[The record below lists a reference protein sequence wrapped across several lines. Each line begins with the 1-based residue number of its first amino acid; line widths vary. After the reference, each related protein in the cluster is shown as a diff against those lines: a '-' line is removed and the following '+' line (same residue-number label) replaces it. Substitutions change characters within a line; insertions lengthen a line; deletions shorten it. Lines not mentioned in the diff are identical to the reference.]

1 VLCGRFYAG
10 IDCNKLSFMGAYLHF
25 KRRIFLDKPF
35 RTFDEQVE
43 ILEKRMHIDSDT
55 KYCLMRYNYYS
66 IINFYKEPFLI
77 DRQKE
82 TYITGT
88 HFNEIKS
95 LFLFD
100 RKLRILFFNSLTKL
114 ELSLKTLIAYHFS
127 EEYKTEKEPYLNPK
141 NYFLGIGNTKIHSVS
156 YIIKKFKKLRN
167 SGEKDT
173 IKHYLIKDNIP
184 FWIIIHF
191 LSYGDFSIMF
201 SILNRKVQNSIVKSS
216 NDLYKIEYNQV
227 CFLNER
233 FIETFLKVSTN
244 FRNAAGHNEK
254 FYSFTAKDSIVNL
267 LNDGT
272 NRQKLYSIYG
282 GLKIFLPK
290 KDYDLLTEEIKEVI
304 SDLENQLKVID
315 INIILKSMDFP
326 KNWHK
331 KERLQDSNEEISE
344 YNKI

>member
-1 VLCGRFYAG
+1 MLCGRFYAG

-156 YIIKKFKKLRN
+156 YIIKKFK
-167 SGEKDT
+167 
-173 IKHYLIKDNIP
+173 
-184 FWIIIHF
+184 
-191 LSYGDFSIMF
+191 
-201 SILNRKVQNSIVKSS
+201 
-216 NDLYKIEYNQV
+216 
-227 CFLNER
+227 
-233 FIETFLKVSTN
+233 
-244 FRNAAGHNEK
+244 NA
-254 FYSFTAKDSIVNL
+254 
-267 LNDGT
+267 
-272 NRQKLYSIYG
+272 
-282 GLKIFLPK
+282 
-290 KDYDLLTEEIKEVI
+290 
-304 SDLENQLKVID
+304 
-315 INIILKSMDFP
+315 
-326 KNWHK
+326 
-331 KERLQDSNEEISE
+331 
-344 YNKI
+344 